1 MTDSY
6 YGKEEDVETPEMQL
20 DSYRAQIGAS
30 DAVVVWAQETL
41 TNVYDKTFELWNK
54 AAETND
60 VEMQNGLTEIYKGA
74 EHMQQNLIYTNAAMK
89 SVLAAAEALSK
100 QKKQAEES
108 YDELI
113 DAVENIDYD
122 HPAVANLVEAV
133 EQNAYEYASEGLYD
147 DAWES
152 ASENIYEEFF
162 TALRTIAPGVSYMTM
177 NAFISGIKGDAPI
190 NDIQRGLL
198 LSLLQTF
205 AVESKAS

>member
-1 MTDSY
+1 MNDSY
-6 YGKEEDVETPEMQL
+6 YGKEEEVETPETQL
-20 DSYRAQIGAS
+20 DNYRAQLGAS

-89 SVLAAAEALSK
+89 SVLAAADALAQ
-100 QKKQAEES
+100 QKKQAES
-108 YDELI
+108 DLDDLVDAI
-113 DAVENIDYD
+113 DTGDYD
-122 HPAVANLVEAV
+122 HPVIATLVENV
-133 EQNAYEYASEGLYD
+133 EQNAYVYASEGLYE
-147 DAWES
+147 DAYEGAE
-152 ASENIYEEFF
+152 ASIYEEFF
-162 TALRTIAPGVSYMTM
+162 TALRTIAPGVSYLTM

-205 AVESKAS
+205 TVESKAS

>member
-6 YGKEEDVETPEMQL
+6 YSKEEDVETPEMQL